1 MLGWPL
7 TAAAGSSRIKH
18 WLRLLADMGLPH
30 REEPCELYDAH
41 ARPAPFANYQ
51 VAARVPPGPTD
62 REALGGPPRLAE
74 QAGPCDHDARDECE
88 HAGEQQ
94 YLMEKSGRPSPSLRL
109 MVFRSGKFQ

>member
-1 MLGWPL
+1 
-7 TAAAGSSRIKH
+7 
-18 WLRLLADMGLPH
+18 MGLPH

-62 REALGGPPRLAE
+62 REAFGGPPRLAE